1 MGLSKI
7 ALNLAERTASYTKML
22 GKSSILET
30 KPISRVNVSELKY
43 SAILKADTFS
53 PKIDKWFDGIKTT
66 PPYAN
71 RETTVVAGHHSF
83 HSMNSQKNI
92 TLEGLYE
99 QTERDFAG
107 NLENITSMKSEDLTN
122 FIKTNIKSLRKNRKF
137 LKLQPQPHQST
148 VFRARGRGY
157 DGSGADFEIISKA
170 KVGDE
175 IVPSGGFAYAAHFK
189 PQTAQYLGL
198 PDGMLY
204 EIVVPK
210 GSQISVNMEHGGEA
224 VFPALSKFRLLKK
237 ETRYIKSYSDE
248 CCKKANTKAHPYT
261 YVKMEYVP
269 EIPVLSKELES
280 MSPTEI
286 KNLVQQAKEYNY
298 ITWADFAELPKKLG
312 S

>member
-7 ALNLAERTASYTKML
+7 ALNLAERTASYAKML

-30 KPISRVNVSELKY
+30 KPISRVNVSGLKY
-43 SAILKADTFS
+43 SANLKADTFS

-71 RETTVVAGHHSF
+71 RETTVVAGHHDF
-83 HSMNSQKNI
+83 HSANSFSNLTLDNLKNMHPNA
-92 TLEGLYE
+92 G
-99 QTERDFAG
+99 ER
-107 NLENITSMKSEDLTN
+107 NLNNFVESSIENL
-122 FIKTNIKSLRKNRKF
+122 SLNREF
-137 LKLQPQPHQST
+137 LKLQLQPHQST

-204 EIVVPK
+204 EIIVPK

-224 VFPALSKFRLLKK
+224 VFPALSKFKLLKK

-248 CCKKANTKAHPYT
+248 CCKKVNTKAQPYT

-269 EIPVLSKELES
+269 EIPMLSKELES

-286 KNLVQQAKEYNY
+286 KNLVQQAKEQNCT
-298 ITWADFAELPKKLG
+298 TWADFAELPKKLG

>member
-7 ALNLAERTASYTKML
+7 ALNLAERTASYAKIL

-30 KPISRVNVSELKY
+30 KPISRVNVSGLKY
-43 SAILKADTFS
+43 SANLKADTFS
-53 PKIDKWFDGIKTT
+53 PKIDKWVDGIKTT
-66 PPYAN
+66 RPYVDT
-71 RETTVVAGHHSF
+71 ETTAVIGHHSF
-83 HSMNSQKNI
+83 HCANSIYNTTIESFYKQI
-92 TLEGLYE
+92 
-99 QTERDFAG
+99 ERDFAG
-107 NLENITSMKSEDLTN
+107 RPEDIIKIKEQGLAFFTENNIISL
-122 FIKTNIKSLRKNRKF
+122 KTNRDF

-148 VFRARGRGY
+148 VFRARRMGY
-157 DGSGADFEIISKA
+157 DGGGADFEIISKA

-175 IVPSGGFAYAAHFK
+175 IIPSGGFAYAAYFR
-189 PQTAQYLGL
+189 PQTAPYMGL

-248 CCKKANTKAHPYT
+248 CCKKVNTKAQPYT

-269 EIPVLSKELES
+269 EIPALGKEFENIS
-280 MSPTEI
+280 NAEI
-286 KNLVQQAKEYNY
+286 KTLVQKVKDYNC

>member
-7 ALNLAERTASYTKML
+7 ALNLAERTASYAKML

-30 KPISRVNVSELKY
+30 KPISRINASELKY
-43 SAILKADTFS
+43 SANLKADTFS

-71 RETTVVAGHHSF
+71 RETTVVTGHHDF
-83 HSMNSQKNI
+83 HSANSFSNLTLDNLKNMHPNA
-92 TLEGLYE
+92 G
-99 QTERDFAG
+99 ER
-107 NLENITSMKSEDLTN
+107 NLNNFVESNIENL
-122 FIKTNIKSLRKNRKF
+122 SLNREF

-175 IVPSGGFAYAAHFK
+175 IVPSGGFAYAAHSK
-189 PQTAQYLGL
+189 PQTAPYFGL

-224 VFPALSKFRLLKK
+224 VFPALSKFKLLKK
-237 ETRYIKSYSDE
+237 ETRYIKRIQDE
-248 CCKKANTKAHPYT
+248 VSKVSNAKAYPYT

-269 EIPVLSKELES
+269 EIPALGKEFENIS
-280 MSPTEI
+280 NAEI
-286 KNLVQQAKEYNY
+286 KTLVQQAKEQNCT
-298 ITWADFAELPKKLG
+298 TWADFAELPKKLG

>member
-7 ALNLAERTASYTKML
+7 ALNLAERTASYAKML

-30 KPISRVNVSELKY
+30 KPISRVNVSGLKY
-43 SAILKADTFS
+43 SANLKADTFS

-71 RETTVVAGHHSF
+71 RETTVVAGHHDF
-83 HSMNSQKNI
+83 HSANSFSNLTLDNLKNMH
-92 TLEGLYE
+92 LNAG
-99 QTERDFAG
+99 ER
-107 NLENITSMKSEDLTN
+107 NLNNFVESNIENL
-122 FIKTNIKSLRKNRKF
+122 SLNREF

-204 EIVVPK
+204 EIIVPK

-248 CCKKANTKAHPYT
+248 CCKKVNTKTQPYT

-269 EIPVLSKELES
+269 EIPMLSKELES

-286 KNLVQQAKEYNY
+286 KNLVQQAKEQNCT
-298 ITWADFAELPKKLG
+298 TWADFAELPKKLG

>member
-1 MGLSKI
+1 M
-7 ALNLAERTASYTKML
+7 
-22 GKSSILET
+22 
-30 KPISRVNVSELKY
+30 
-43 SAILKADTFS
+43 KADTFS
-53 PKIDKWFDGIKTT
+53 PKIDKWFDGVKTT
-66 PPYAN
+66 SPYAN
-71 RETTVVAGHHSF
+71 RETTVVAGHHDF
-83 HSMNSQKNI
+83 HSANSFSNL
-92 TLEGLYE
+92 TLENLKNMHPNAG
-99 QTERDFAG
+99 ER
-107 NLENITSMKSEDLTN
+107 NLNNFVESNIENL
-122 FIKTNIKSLRKNRKF
+122 SLNREF

-189 PQTAQYLGL
+189 PQPAQYLGL

-248 CCKKANTKAHPYT
+248 CCKKVNTKAQPYT

-286 KNLVQQAKEYNY
+286 KNLVQQAKEQNCT
-298 ITWADFAELPKKLG
+298 TWTDFAELPKKLG

>member
-7 ALNLAERTASYTKML
+7 ALNLAKHTAGYTKML

-30 KPISRVNVSELKY
+30 KPISRVNISGLKY
-43 SAILKADTFS
+43 NAKLKADTFS
-53 PKIDKWFDGIKTT
+53 PKIDKWSDGIKTT
-66 PPYAN
+66 PPYVN
-71 RETTVVAGHHSF
+71 GETTVVVGHHGF
-83 HSMNSQKNI
+83 NCINNQKNV
-92 TLEGLYE
+92 TLEALYK
-99 QTERDFAG
+99 QTEIDFAG
-107 NLENITSMKSEDLTN
+107 RPEDIIEIKADDLACFTKSNIR
-122 FIKTNIKSLRKNRKF
+122 SLIRNRDF

-148 VFRARGRGY
+148 VFRARRRGY
-157 DGSGADFEIISKA
+157 DGGGGDFEIISKA

-175 IVPSGGFAYAAHFK
+175 IIPSGGFAYAARFK
-189 PQTAQYLGL
+189 SQTAPYLGL

-224 VFPALSKFRLLKK
+224 VFPALSKFKLLKK
-237 ETRYIKSYSDE
+237 ETRYIKCVQDE
-248 CCKKANTKAHPYT
+248 VSKVSNAKAYPYT

-269 EIPVLSKELES
+269 EIPVLGKEFENIS
-280 MSPTEI
+280 NTEI
-286 KNLVQQAKEYNY
+286 KNLVQKSKEYNC

>member
-7 ALNLAERTASYTKML
+7 ALNLAERTASYAKML

-30 KPISRVNVSELKY
+30 KPISRVNVSGLKY
-43 SAILKADTFS
+43 SANLKADTFS

-66 PPYAN
+66 PPYVDP
-71 RETTVVAGHHSF
+71 ETTAVIGHHGFHGANSLYNTTIESF
-83 HSMNSQKNI
+83 YKQI
-92 TLEGLYE
+92 
-99 QTERDFAG
+99 ERNFAG
-107 NLENITSMKSEDLTN
+107 RPEDIIKMKSEGLAFLTKN
-122 FIKTNIKSLRKNRKF
+122 NISSLIENRDF

-248 CCKKANTKAHPYT
+248 CCKKVNTKAQPYT

-286 KNLVQQAKEYNY
+286 KNLVQQAKECNCT
-298 ITWADFAELPKKLG
+298 TWADFAELPKKLG

>member
-1 MGLSKI
+1 
-7 ALNLAERTASYTKML
+7 
-22 GKSSILET
+22 
-30 KPISRVNVSELKY
+30 
-43 SAILKADTFS
+43 
-53 PKIDKWFDGIKTT
+53 
-66 PPYAN
+66 
-71 RETTVVAGHHSF
+71 
-83 HSMNSQKNI
+83 
-92 TLEGLYE
+92 
-99 QTERDFAG
+99 
-107 NLENITSMKSEDLTN
+107 MKSEDLTN
-122 FIKTNIKSLRKNRKF
+122 FIKTNIKSLRKNREF

-248 CCKKANTKAHPYT
+248 CCKKVNTKLNHIHT
-261 YVKMEYVP
+261 
-269 EIPVLSKELES
+269 
-280 MSPTEI
+280 
-286 KNLVQQAKEYNY
+286 
-298 ITWADFAELPKKLG
+298 
-312 S
+312 

>member
-7 ALNLAERTASYTKML
+7 ALNLAERTASYAKIL

-30 KPISRVNVSELKY
+30 KPISRVNVSGLKY
-43 SAILKADTFS
+43 SANLKADTFS

-83 HSMNSQKNI
+83 HGVNGSYNETFENRLACFPNANQKLKEFIFNNFTESNI
-92 TLEGLYE
+92 VKL
-99 QTERDFAG
+99 
-107 NLENITSMKSEDLTN
+107 SS
-122 FIKTNIKSLRKNRKF
+122 NRKF

-286 KNLVQQAKEYNY
+286 KNLVQQAKEQNCT
-298 ITWADFAELPKKLG
+298 TWADFAELPKKLG

>member
-1 MGLSKI
+1 MHPNAGERNLNNFVESNIENLS
-7 ALNLAERTASYTKML
+7 L
-22 GKSSILET
+22 
-30 KPISRVNVSELKY
+30 
-43 SAILKADTFS
+43 
-53 PKIDKWFDGIKTT
+53 
-66 PPYAN
+66 N
-71 RETTVVAGHHSF
+71 RE
-83 HSMNSQKNI
+83 
-92 TLEGLYE
+92 
-99 QTERDFAG
+99 
-107 NLENITSMKSEDLTN
+107 
-122 FIKTNIKSLRKNRKF
+122 F

-237 ETRYIKSYSDE
+237 KQDIS
-248 CCKKANTKAHPYT
+248 KATVTN
-261 YVKMEYVP
+261 V
-269 EIPVLSKELES
+269 
-280 MSPTEI
+280 
-286 KNLVQQAKEYNY
+286 AKR
-298 ITWADFAELPKKLG
+298 
-312 S
+312 